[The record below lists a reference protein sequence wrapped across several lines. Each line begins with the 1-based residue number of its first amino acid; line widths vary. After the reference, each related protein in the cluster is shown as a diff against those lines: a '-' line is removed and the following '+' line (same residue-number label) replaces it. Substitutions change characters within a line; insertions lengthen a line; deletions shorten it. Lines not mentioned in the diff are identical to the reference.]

1 MGRSTGVVQI
11 DVEDFDHDK
20 KSEGES
26 ADETM
31 GERSSAHQTAQN
43 VKSNTKS
50 QNGEVDYKK
59 LWEESQVEN
68 SRLRVEM
75 NTIKEDLN
83 STKHQLDT
91 AVQASTKNAV
101 SDAEK
106 REKKLLE
113 RKLAEMEEELKT
125 LEQLKSD
132 NQRLRD
138 ENGA

>member
-1 MGRSTGVVQI
+1 MGSTGVVQI
-11 DVEDFDHDK
+11 DVEDIDDK

-26 ADETM
+26 ADEAM
-31 GERSSAHQTAQN
+31 GDRSGGIQTGST

-59 LWEESQVEN
+59 LWEESQAEN

-75 NTIKEDLN
+75 NTIKEDLT

-106 REKKLLE
+106 REKKLL
-113 RKLAEMEEELKT
+113 
-125 LEQLKSD
+125 
-132 NQRLRD
+132 
-138 ENGA
+138 